1 MSVQQRTGDPNS
13 DMRFRVPNQ
22 EAEQSF
28 EDLEGQHSEDMEGDI
43 SEGSGDLNAEGG
55 MTVAFKVLHRIP
67 SQNFGQF
74 QTLGYSVCEHL
85 LS

>member
-1 MSVQQRTGDPNS
+1 MSVQERTGDPNS
-13 DMRFRVPNQ
+13 DMRFATFRVPNQ

-55 MTVAFKVLHRIP
+55 MTVAFKVLHRLP
-67 SQNFGQF
+67 SQDFGHF
-74 QTLGYSVCEHL
+74 
-85 LS
+85 